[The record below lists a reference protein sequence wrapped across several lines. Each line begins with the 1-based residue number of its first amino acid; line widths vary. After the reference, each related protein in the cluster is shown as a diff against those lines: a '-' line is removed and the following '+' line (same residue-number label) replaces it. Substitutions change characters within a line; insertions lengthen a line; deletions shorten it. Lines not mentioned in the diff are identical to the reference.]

1 MVTFYTLKEVR
12 PLATVLQRLAARGW
26 KTGGPAREEDVHRL
40 EAEFDL
46 TWPAD
51 YRGFLLAAGGGPP
64 TAAETVTGLL
74 PVSAIGL
81 FNRSYRIPWNFPG
94 VIGFANDG
102 FLVYAFDFRG
112 VAPVV
117 VSLGLSSSLW
127 DDVVVDAD
135 SFTEWLERR
144 A

>member
-1 MVTFYTLKEVR
+1 VAS
-12 PLATVLQRLAARGW
+12 LATVLQRLAARGW
-26 KTGGPAREEDVHRL
+26 KSGGPAREDDVRRL

-51 YRGFLLAAGGGPP
+51 YRDFLLAAGGGPP
-64 TAAETVTGLL
+64 SSMETVTGLL
-74 PVSAIGL
+74 PVSAISL
-81 FNRSYRIPWNFPG
+81 FNRAYRFPWNFPG
-94 VIGFANDG
+94 LLGFANDG

-112 VAPVV
+112 APPVV
-117 VSLGLSSSLW
+117 VSVGLSSSVW
-127 DDVVVDAD
+127 EDVVVDAD